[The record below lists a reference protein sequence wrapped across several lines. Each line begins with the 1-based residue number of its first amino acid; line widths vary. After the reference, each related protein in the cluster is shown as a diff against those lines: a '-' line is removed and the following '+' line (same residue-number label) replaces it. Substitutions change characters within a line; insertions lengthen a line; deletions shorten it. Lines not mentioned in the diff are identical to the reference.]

1 MMHRTG
7 PSWNSTRGVNMLDH
21 LSLKLARPLLESTAK
36 TLAAKNISADQ
47 VTISGFFVGMAGIAA
62 IATHYY
68 VLALALI
75 LINRLA
81 DGVDGTLARITDT
94 TDSGAYLDI
103 ILDFIFY
110 SGVVFGFALA
120 DPGTNSLAAAAL
132 IFSFVGTGSSF
143 LAYAIMA
150 ERHQLTDLR
159 LPDKGFYYLGGL
171 AEGTETVL
179 FFILF
184 CLFPGA
190 FSTLAWIFTCACWL
204 STSLRIIYAYRSL
217 KSIHKNKGSTV

>member
-1 MMHRTG
+1 
-7 PSWNSTRGVNMLDH
+7 MLDH
-21 LSLKLARPLLESTAK
+21 LSLKLARPLLESTARK
-36 TLAAKNISADQ
+36 LAGKNISADQ
-47 VTISGFFVGMAGIAA
+47 VTICGFLVGITGIVA
-62 IATHYY
+62 IATHHYL
-68 VLALALI
+68 LALVLI
-75 LINRLA
+75 LLNRLA
-81 DGVDGTLARITDT
+81 DGVDGTLARITHT

-103 ILDFIFY
+103 IFDFIFY

-120 DPGTNSLAAAAL
+120 DPGANSLAAAAL

-171 AEGTETVL
+171 AEATETIL
-179 FFILF
+179 FFVLF

-217 KSIHKNKGSTV
+217 KSIDKKSSSSV